1 MSAVR
6 ESLPPLPPA
15 FASCLLLIKG
25 PWRRRSVPWSR
36 FKILSDCC
44 TRERGWGR
52 AVAWPLITPPQ
63 VMLESLCDVMMASPG
78 CPCRAIF
85 RPRRSTSWF
94 MSLQKKT
101 RTKTKCSSTSSTSSS
116 QNLHALIFFSS
127 FPLLNV
133 ENKWA
138 VVFYG
143 LRQICFSHW
152 LHFLQRI
159 KQWCRWQES
168 KLSHWGDDWIDV
180 EQTFALKHDYLLTI
194 KLSEL
199 IWSICWL
206 TN

>member
-1 MSAVR
+1 MMMCEAWLCCSEVMTPLWWAHNTIHSMWLEVLVVVVVVVGGLMSAVR

-94 MSLQKKT
+94 MSLQKKKT
-101 RTKTKCSSTSSTSSS
+101 TKK
-116 QNLHALIFFSS
+116 QMLIHIIVPEFTCAYFLFQFS
-127 FPLLNV
+127 
-133 ENKWA
+133 
-138 VVFYG
+138 
-143 LRQICFSHW
+143 
-152 LHFLQRI
+152 
-159 KQWCRWQES
+159 
-168 KLSHWGDDWIDV
+168 
-180 EQTFALKHDYLLTI
+180 ALKCGKQMSCCLL
-194 KLSEL
+194 
-199 IWSICWL
+199 WSQANL
-206 TN
+206 F